1 MAYLMQVQLE
11 LQLIVRLAHET
22 ENNSRKSNQ
31 GCGKILH
38 CSAPHHVLTNPQ
50 LDILPGI
57 PSLGDSHLHELSH
70 AGLIHHSKW
79 IVGNNLIFLIIRQK
93 RA

>member
-1 MAYLMQVQLE
+1 MAYLMPVQLE

-31 GCGKILH
+31 ACGKILH
-38 CSAPHHVLTNPQ
+38 CSAPTIFSTNSQ
-50 LDILPGI
+50 IDILPGI
-57 PSLGDSHLHELSH
+57 PPLGDSHLHELSH